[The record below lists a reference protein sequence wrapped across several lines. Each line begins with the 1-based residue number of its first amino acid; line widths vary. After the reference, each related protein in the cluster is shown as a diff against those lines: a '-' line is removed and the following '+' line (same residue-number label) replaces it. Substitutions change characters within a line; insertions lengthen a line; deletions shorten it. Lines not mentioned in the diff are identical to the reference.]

1 MFKNIIF
8 CFIGY
13 FTLTMAAKGALP
25 LVLTE
30 GNKNPQKIILITVE
44 DKLKLLEYTKELQ
57 IQSQIIVKDYFYLA
71 QEIPFLSKKVTIEL
85 EDSGEKIEHI
95 LNILSLSL
103 KNREIQ
109 NLLSYLNENNKELN
123 QLLKKPY
130 SPENAEE
137 ILDISASFDEAAQQ
151 ISVDL
156 SKGIQIQN
164 KNKLIFL
171 VLQQKLILQ
180 QMSKF
185 YIAYQAGFNDTVILE
200 KLSVALTHFKMGLKT
215 LASQKSFNLKEKK
228 IIKKLTYY
236 WMISKKYYKAMKK
249 GELSIMI
256 FISTTHMVKHL
267 DKLLVVEGGNLKR

>member
-13 FTLTMAAKGALP
+13 FTLTMAAQSALP

-123 QLLKKPY
+123 QLLKKQY

-137 ILDISASFDEAAQQ
+137 ILDISASFDEAALQ

-156 SKGIQIQN
+156 SKGIQMKKN
-164 KNKLIFL
+164 NKLTFL

-200 KLSVALTHFKMGLKT
+200 KLSMALTHFKIGLNT

-256 FISTTHMVKHL
+256 FISTTHMVKYL